1 MAKQVVENF
10 EIDGVT
16 VEIGP
21 AIGLRVWRPGQAGG
35 GTDGPDRW
43 IGDGASESQRH
54 CPELCPGSPV
64 DGQTSSPPT
73 GFRPSLGIDV
83 AMGGDRK

>member
-35 GTDGPDRW
+35 GTDGPD
-43 IGDGASESQRH
+43 GA
-54 CPELCPGSPV
+54 G
-64 DGQTSSPPT
+64 
-73 GFRPSLGIDV
+73 
-83 AMGGDRK
+83 